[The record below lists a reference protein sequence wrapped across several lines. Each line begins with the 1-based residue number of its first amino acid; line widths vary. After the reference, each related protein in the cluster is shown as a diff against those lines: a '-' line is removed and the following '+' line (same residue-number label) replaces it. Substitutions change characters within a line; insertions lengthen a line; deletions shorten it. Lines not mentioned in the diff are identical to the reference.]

1 MVKLKDCQYY
11 FIMNFKEMDLAV
23 EGKKAVCFIVLED
36 EATRKVLKISLS
48 NIYTFLSAF
57 RVEEFSDLIVEPSSA
72 KCFISDETDKIE
84 FISPFRQPD
93 DIRKSEYIRC
103 TEVER

>member
-1 MVKLKDCQYY
+1 MKLLKDYMRVQSGGDTND
-11 FIMNFKEMDLAV
+11 F
-23 EGKKAVCFIVLED
+23 EGA
-36 EATRKVLKISLS
+36 
-48 NIYTFLSAF
+48 AF
-57 RVEEFSDLIVEPSSA
+57 RVEEFSDLFVEPSSA